1 MNILMHLAD
10 TEYTPQRKKLNT
22 YGPLGYYRILK
33 PSQQIKGHEVKVVG
47 QELKSYGMDL
57 ISQWQNIFFEHDV
70 FWTGYFNDEKVATA
84 VFFFA
89 QQSGKKVVIDV
100 DDNYL
105 DIPEGNNLYEK
116 FKSGKRDRAL
126 LGSVLSLADALTV
139 STYPLK
145 ERLQAHIK
153 LIHGI
158 DKPIYVIP
166 NMNDYKDWIAPIA
179 KKEPNKITI
188 GYSASNSHQE
198 DIQMIAPA
206 LRNIMKKHKNV
217 HLQFIGTIEKEKLP
231 LYFKGFDDEMLMRIE
246 LGAAESVFK
255 EYPKLLGRTGWD
267 IGIAPL
273 VDTPFTRSKSHIKW
287 LEYSMFEIPTV
298 ASRVYPYF
306 MSIKGKKTIEDGV
319 TGLLTRSN
327 EWEKNLER
335 MILDKELRERIGRNA
350 KEFVTREWQYEDS
363 MIGDTINE
371 MLDRL
376 GGEMKI

>member
-1 MNILMHLAD
+1 MNILMHMAD

-33 PSQQIKGHEVKVVG
+33 PSQQIKGHEVKVIG
-47 QELKSYGMDL
+47 AELKSYGSDL
-57 ISQWQNIFFEHDV
+57 MSQWQNVFFEHDV
-70 FWTGYFNDEKVATA
+70 FWTNYFNDEKVATA

-89 QQSGKKVVIDV
+89 QRAGKKVIIDV

-116 FKSGKRDRAL
+116 FKSGKRERAL

-139 STYPLK
+139 STFPLK
-145 ERLQAHIK
+145 ERLQEHIK
-153 LIHGI
+153 MVHGI
-158 DKPIYVIP
+158 DKPIFVIP
-166 NMNDYKDWIAPIA
+166 NMNDVRDWVAPVT
-179 KKEPNKITI
+179 KPTGDRITI

-198 DIQMIAPA
+198 DLQMVLPA
-206 LRNIMKKHKNV
+206 LKNIMKKYPNV

-231 LYFKGFDDEMLMRIE
+231 LYFKDFDDDMLTRIE

-255 EYPKLLGRTGWD
+255 DFPKLLGRTGWD

-287 LEYSMFEIPTV
+287 MEYAMFEIPCV
-298 ASRVYPYF
+298 ASRVYPYS
-306 MSIKGKKTIEDGV
+306 MSIRGKKTIEDGV

-335 MILDKELRERIGRNA
+335 MILDTELRKRIGKKAR
-350 KEFVTREWQYEDS
+350 EVVEQEWQYEDGD
-363 MIGDTINE
+363 IGDTINK
-371 MLDRL
+371 MLETIS
-376 GGEMKI
+376 GEVKL

>member
-1 MNILMHLAD
+1 MHMGD
-10 TEYTPQRKKLNT
+10 TQFTPQRKKLNT

-33 PSQQIKGHEVKVVG
+33 PSQLIEGHEVKVVG
-47 QELKSYGMDL
+47 AELKSYGTDL
-57 ISQWQNIFFEHDV
+57 MSQWQNIFFEHDV
-70 FWTGYFNDEKVATA
+70 FWTGYFNDENLATA
-84 VFFFA
+84 IFFFA
-89 QQSGKKVVIDV
+89 QRAGKKVIIDV

-116 FKSGKRDRAL
+116 FRSGKRDRAL

-145 ERLQAHIK
+145 ERLHEHIRM
-153 LIHGI
+153 IHGI
-158 DKPIYVIP
+158 DKPIFVIP
-166 NMNDYKDWIAPIA
+166 NMNDYKDWIAPVGP
-179 KKEPNKITI
+179 KNPDRITI

-198 DIQMIAPA
+198 DIQMVAPA
-206 LRNIMKKHKNV
+206 LRNIMKKYKNV
-217 HLQFIGTIEKEKLP
+217 HLQFIGTIEKDKLP
-231 LYFKGFDDEMLMRIE
+231 LYFKGFDNEMLSRIE

-287 LEYSMFEIPTV
+287 MEYAMFEIPTV

-335 MILDKELRERIGRNA
+335 LILDKELRERIGRQA
-350 KEFVTREWQYEDS
+350 KETVVRDWQYEDS
-363 MIGDTINE
+363 NIGDVVNE
-371 MLDRL
+371 MLEHL
-376 GGEMKI
+376 SVEPKK